1 MIDRKDEISAIRQA
15 KAHGISRGSIYYLP
29 RPVSASDLA
38 LMRRGDELQLDYPFA
53 VSRVLQGLLR
63 DEDQKVG
70 RLKVRHLMK
79 RMGIEAIYRRPNT
92 LKPAPGHEI
101 YPYLLRTLPVTRL
114 NQVWAMNINCI
125 SMARGLVYLVTVVD
139 WCSRRVLSWPLSNS
153 LETDFC
159 MEAVN
164 EANALPLTHLTP
176 FLRATL
182 TELHT
187 TDPEI

>member
-1 MIDRKDEISAIRQA
+1 
-15 KAHGISRGSIYYLP
+15 
-29 RPVSASDLA
+29 
-38 LMRRGDELQLDYPFA
+38 
-53 VSRVLQGLLR
+53 
-63 DEDQKVG
+63 
-70 RLKVRHLMK
+70 
-79 RMGIEAIYRRPNT
+79 
-92 LKPAPGHEI
+92 
-101 YPYLLRTLPVTRL
+101 
-114 NQVWAMNINCI
+114 
-125 SMARGLVYLVTVVD
+125 MARGLVYLVTVVD
-139 WCSRRVLSWPLSNS
+139 WYSRRVLSWPRSNS